1 MKHIGTQNLTT
12 QRLIL
17 RKFDLNDVAYAFNNW
32 TSDDKVTT
40 FLTWQTHKNTDETRQ
55 IIASWIEDY
64 KKDDFYQWAIV
75 LKEINQPIGTI
86 SVVRYDDRKLSAE
99 IGYCIG
105 SKWWH
110 NGYVSEALKSVISF
124 LFESVGVNRIMAK
137 HDTQNPNSGKVMQK
151 SGMTYEG
158 TLRQA
163 DRNNR
168 GIVDVCVYSVL
179 AKEYFKL

>member
-1 MKHIGTQNLTT
+1 MH
-12 QRLIL
+12 
-17 RKFDLNDVAYAFNNW
+17 
-32 TSDDKVTT
+32 
-40 FLTWQTHKNTDETRQ
+40 RQ
-55 IIASWIEDY
+55 
-64 KKDDFYQWAIV
+64 Q
-75 LKEINQPIGTI
+75 
-86 SVVRYDDRKLSAE
+86 
-99 IGYCIG
+99 
-105 SKWWH
+105 WWH

>member
-1 MKHIGTQNLTT
+1 MNHCGTQPVESK
-12 QRLIL
+12 RLIL
-17 RKFDLNDVAYAFNNW
+17 RRFLREDARAMYNNW
-32 TSDDKVTT
+32 ANDGEVCK
-40 FLTWQTHKNTDETRQ
+40 FLTWQPHENIQVSQSVIDEWIKNYERN
-55 IIASWIEDY
+55 
-64 KKDDFYQWAIV
+64 DFYQWAIV